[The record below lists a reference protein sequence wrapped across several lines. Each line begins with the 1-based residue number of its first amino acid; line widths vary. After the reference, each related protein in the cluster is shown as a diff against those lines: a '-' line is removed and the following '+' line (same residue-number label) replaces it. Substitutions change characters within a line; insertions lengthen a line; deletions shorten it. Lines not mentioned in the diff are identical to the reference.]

1 MSDNLE
7 DFGMR
12 PSAASVVLCVLLVV
26 GCGYSGAARQE
37 GSDISGKLSDEA
49 GNPIGNV
56 TVVLQPSFSGGMPS
70 GGKVEKDGTFKAK
83 AVPGDYV
90 FSIAPNA
97 ENAKAKAFLKGINP
111 KYLSPDA
118 SNKVTVAAGAPV
130 EIKLAK

>member
-1 MSDNLE
+1 
-7 DFGMR
+7 MR
-12 PSAASVVLCVLLVV
+12 PSAASVFFGLLLIV

-37 GSDISGKLSDEA
+37 GSDISGKLLDDA

-56 TVVLQPSFSGGMPS
+56 SVVLQPSFSGGMPS

-83 AVPGDYV
+83 AIPGDYV
-90 FSIAPNA
+90 FSIAPIA

-118 SNKVTVAAGAPV
+118 SNKVTVAAGASI